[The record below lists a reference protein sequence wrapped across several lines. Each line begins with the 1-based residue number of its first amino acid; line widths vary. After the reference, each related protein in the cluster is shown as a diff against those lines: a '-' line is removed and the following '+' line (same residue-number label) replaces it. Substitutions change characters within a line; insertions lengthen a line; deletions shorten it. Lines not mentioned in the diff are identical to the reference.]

1 MGTFPVPQLS
11 HAWPKKKK
19 EKNYPQGYFLG
30 KILCVKDV
38 IKAYKAAP
46 IQFSSQ
52 EGKGN
57 FSQRDRY
64 AFAVTAELL
73 KKKKKNLTRVV
84 FSWQPPSY
92 SETRPFFS
100 SSSPGGGPQSL
111 LLVFL

>member
-1 MGTFPVPQLS
+1 MRGQ
-11 HAWPKKKK
+11 KQK
-19 EKNYPQGYFLG
+19 KNYPQGYFLG

-52 EGKGN
+52 EWKGN

-73 KKKKKNLTRVV
+73 
-84 FSWQPPSY
+84 
-92 SETRPFFS
+92 
-100 SSSPGGGPQSL
+100 
-111 LLVFL
+111 